1 MPFAL
6 VLDSS
11 HTSQFK
17 SHKYKKFLAKTL
29 TTPPNSI
36 RFACEHHSKHTAL
49 LLLNPRLLT
58 VSTLGQL
65 EQSCTERHADEPQQ
79 GFQRNQA
86 GHPDDS
92 NTKPM
97 SNPVANLTTQVSQE
111 TGVEVYVRKRIP
123 FRETEGLSI
132 AHLGEARAYFNKD
145 GTRIWHMIDGQRDA
159 NAIAEQLGA
168 EHDCSTEDSK
178 GTLRTRVATFLSNL
192 HRRGLVWKLN
202 NGALEKFTGS
212 SDSAKP
218 AAKDSFGSKIR
229 AVQEFCATGQ
239 VAGALDTIEKQL
251 DSLYWQKHY
260 IQKMHLELTYRCNF
274 RCVHCYNTT
283 HAGAESELTT
293 QIWERILDELA
304 EMGCFLLIFTGGEL
318 FVRKDALDVLQ
329 AACDRGFTIRLN
341 TNGSLI
347 NEAALQRFEVMR
359 PYLQSVDISFYG
371 ATADMHDALARR
383 PGSYMNTLRGLKLLH
398 EANFP
403 LVSKYVTLR
412 DNFDGIPLFEADMKN
427 LGVRYIVHSGSVI
440 PQTNRN
446 SAPLVQLLTD
456 EQYRELVITR
466 AAGSRPE
473 PQYCRPGH
481 VRGAITPMGHV
492 SPCEW
497 LTDFKLGNL
506 RDRSLRDIW
515 YGEEFLAFRR
525 RFEQE
530 AACPSCELRTGCER
544 CPAHSYL
551 ETGDLL
557 ACAPIR
563 RQNAE
568 IVRDV
573 HARQAAI
580 C

>member
-1 MPFAL
+1 M
-6 VLDSS
+6 DSYNIPVPS
-11 HTSQFK
+11 GLWMS
-17 SHKYKKFLAKTL
+17 
-29 TTPPNSI
+29 
-36 RFACEHHSKHTAL
+36 HSKDCKGVTQVD
-49 LLLNPRLLT
+49 P
-58 VSTLGQL
+58 G
-65 EQSCTERHADEPQQ
+65 
-79 GFQRNQA
+79 
-86 GHPDDS
+86 DS
-92 NTKPM
+92 IMKLM
-97 SNPVANLTTQVSQE
+97 SNSVANSTAIQLQQE
-111 TGVEVYVRKRIP
+111 PGVDVYLRKRIP

-132 AHLGEARAYFNKD
+132 AHLGESRAYFNKD
-145 GTRIWHMIDGQRDA
+145 GTLIWHMIDGERDA
-159 NAIAEQLGA
+159 NVIAEQLVA
-168 EHDCSTEDSK
+168 EHGCLAEEAKRS
-178 GTLRTRVATFLSNL
+178 LRIKVAAFLADL
-192 HRRGLVWKLN
+192 HRRGLVWKLKVGVPEAFAGRLDN
-202 NGALEKFTGS
+202 
-212 SDSAKP
+212 AKP
-218 AAKDSFGSKIR
+218 AASDSFGSKIR

-239 VAGALDTIEKQL
+239 VTAGALDTIEKQL

-283 HAGAESELTT
+283 HTGAESELTT
-293 QIWERILDELA
+293 QNWERILGELA
-304 EMGCFLLIFTGGEL
+304 GMGCFLLIFTGGEL

-329 AACDRGFTIRLN
+329 AACDRGFTFRLN

-347 NEAALQRFEVMR
+347 NEAALQRLETMR
-359 PYLQSVDISFYG
+359 PFLQSVDISFYG

-383 PGSYMNTLRGLKLLH
+383 PGSYNNTLKGVKLLR

-427 LGVRYIVHSGSVI
+427 LGVRFVVHSGSVI
-440 PQTNRN
+440 PQTDRN
-446 SAPLVQLLTD
+446 AAPLVQLLTQ
-456 EQYRELVITR
+456 EQYRELAETR
-466 AAGSRPE
+466 SAGTHTE
-473 PQYCRPGH
+473 PQHCRPGH
-481 VRGAITPMGHV
+481 VRGAITPSGHV

-506 RDRSLRDIW
+506 RERSLRDIW
-515 YGEEFLAFRR
+515 FGEEFLAFRR

-530 AACPSCELRTGCER
+530 AECPSCELRTGCER

-568 IVRDV
+568 VVRDV
-573 HARQAAI
+573 RAAHAAS